1 MKVNQSSTPVSLAPL
16 LNVISASTVPGLIE
30 ADSTTSPKLEES
42 FTLPQLVEKV
52 NTVLADSDTHIK
64 VKVHDKT
71 NTIMVVVVN
80 DDTEEVIREIPSE
93 KMLDMMYNICVNVG
107 VFLDRKI

>member
-1 MKVNQSSTPVSLAPL
+1 MKVNQGPTPTSLTPL
-16 LNVISASTVPGLIE
+16 LNIISSSSIPDTIETDLSTI
-30 ADSTTSPKLEES
+30 TSIEES
-42 FTLPQLVEKV
+42 YTLPQLVEKL
-52 NTVLADSDTHIK
+52 NTALSESDTHIQ
-64 VKVHDKT
+64 VKIHDKT

-93 KMLDMMYNICVNVG
+93 KILDLMYNMCVNVG